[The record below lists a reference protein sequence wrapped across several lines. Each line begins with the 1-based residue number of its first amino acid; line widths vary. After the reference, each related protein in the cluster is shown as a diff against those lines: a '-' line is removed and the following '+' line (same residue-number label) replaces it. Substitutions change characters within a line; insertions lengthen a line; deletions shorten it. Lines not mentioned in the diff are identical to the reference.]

1 MVTGATKSRG
11 SMKIV
16 MLNDALV
23 RGGKERRLIELL
35 KGLKHFPEVSVEL
48 IIFSKDIDYPEIHEI
63 CPQLHILERNPKKD
77 PRVFSRL
84 YRLIKQIKPD
94 VMHSWGSMPSVY
106 ALPIVIGQ
114 GIPLVNAMITN
125 AQPNMPWHHVDY
137 RRGRMTFPFSKLVIG
152 NSQAGLDAYDA
163 PKDRAECVYNGFDFR
178 RIESLMDESEVRA
191 QYKIQTPK
199 IVAMLGAFASR
210 KDYPTY
216 IKAAISLLKKRSDVS
231 FLAIG
236 GGKLLL
242 ECQSL
247 VPEELKDRILFPG
260 MVKNVESLVN
270 ILDVGVLASN
280 AKVHGEGISNAIL
293 EFMALGKPAV
303 ATRGGGTPEI
313 VQDGETGFMVPAFDI
328 EAMANKIEWLLDHPQ
343 EAQDMGKR
351 GEIRVRAEFNLENM
365 AKRYYDIYHFTL
377 GKKVPQKAT
386 SL

>member
-1 MVTGATKSRG
+1 
-11 SMKIV
+11 MKIV

-48 IIFSKDIDYPEIHEI
+48 ILFSKNIDYPEIHEI
-63 CPQLHILERNPKKD
+63 CPDLHILERNPKKD

-84 YRLIKQIKPD
+84 YRLLKQIKPD

-106 ALPIVIGQ
+106 ALPVVIGQ

-152 NSQAGLDAYDA
+152 NSKAGLEAYDA
-163 PKDRAECVYNGFDFR
+163 PKDRAACVYNGFDFR
-178 RIESLMDESEVRA
+178 RLDSLMDETDVRT
-191 QYKIQTPK
+191 QYQIKTPK
-199 IVAMLGAFASR
+199 LVAMLGAFASR

-216 IKAAISLLKKRSDVS
+216 IKAAIKVLKQRDDVS

-236 GGKLLL
+236 GGKLLP
-242 ECQSL
+242 ECRAL
-247 VPEELKDRILFPG
+247 VPKDLEDRILFPG

-270 ILDVGVLASN
+270 IIEVGVLASN
-280 AKVHGEGISNAIL
+280 SKVHGEGISNAIL
-293 EFMALGKPAV
+293 EYMALGKPVV

-313 VQDGETGFMVPAFDI
+313 VEDGQTGFMVPAFDV
-328 EAMANKIEWLLDHPQ
+328 EAMANKIEYLLANT
-343 EAQDMGKR
+343 EKAKIMGQR
-351 GEIRVRAEFNLENM
+351 GEARVKAAFNLENM
-365 AKRYYDIYHFTL
+365 AQRYFDIYQTIL
-377 GKKVPQKAT
+377 GKTAPQKAS

>member
-1 MVTGATKSRG
+1 
-11 SMKIV
+11 MKIV

-35 KGLKHFPEVSVEL
+35 KGLKQYPEVSVEL
-48 IIFSKDIDYPEIHEI
+48 IIFSKDIDYPEIHDI

-106 ALPIVIGQ
+106 ALPVVIGQ

-125 AQPNMPWHHVDY
+125 AQPDMPWHHVDY
-137 RRGRMTFPFSKLVIG
+137 RRGRMTFPLSKLVIG
-152 NSQAGLDAYDA
+152 NSKAGLEAYDA
-163 PKDRAECVYNGFDFR
+163 PKDRAACVYNGFDFR
-178 RIESLMDESEVRA
+178 RIESLMEETDIRA
-191 QYKIQTPK
+191 QYQIKTPK
-199 IVAMLGAFASR
+199 VVAMLGAFASR

-216 IKAAISLLKKRSDVS
+216 IKAAISILEKRNDVS

-236 GGKLLL
+236 GGKLLP
-242 ECQSL
+242 ECKAL
-247 VPEELKDRILFPG
+247 VPAAFQDRILFPG

-280 AKVHGEGISNAIL
+280 SKVHGEGISNAIL
-293 EFMALGKPAV
+293 EFMALGKPVV

-313 VQDGETGFMVPAFDI
+313 VQDGETGFMVPAFDVD
-328 EAMANKIEWLLDHPQ
+328 AMANKIDYLLTKPE
-343 EAQDMGKR
+343 EAEAMGQK
-351 GEIRVRAEFNLENM
+351 GEARVRAAFNLENM
-365 AKRYYDIYHFTL
+365 AQRYYDIYHSIL
-377 GKKVPQKAT
+377 GKKAPQKA
-386 SL
+386 SIL